1 MEFDKRSMIEKL
13 KQLRHH
19 SGAAFTKGLDDDVI
33 ESFLK
38 KDDSLAEAIEAGH
51 AAFENLE
58 PAEKAMLEMDERELC
73 RSVQKRYVNFYPQ
86 DGINH
91 YIPLGASG
99 PWIVTTHGAV
109 IHDSG
114 GYGMLGI
121 GHAPEELLEALAHP
135 WVMANVMTP
144 SLSQKRFSDRLVAEI
159 GHSRG
164 GCPFDR
170 FLCLNSGSE
179 AVSITARIADIHA
192 KSQTDPG
199 ARYDGRAVRTLAVDG
214 GFHGRTSMPARLSQS
229 TREAY
234 EDNLASFRKA
244 DEVVFVD
251 VNNSDELEK
260 TFAKAK
266 ENKVF
271 FSAFYIEPV
280 MGEGVPGMAITR
292 EFYDTARRLTKEHG
306 ALLVVDSIQAALRAQ
321 GTLSIVDYPGF
332 EDSEAPDMETY
343 SKALNA
349 GQFPLSVVALT
360 SSAAEIY
367 VTGVYGNTMTTNPRA
382 LEIGAAVLDTIDDEL
397 RCNIRDRGAELL
409 EKLSGLAADH
419 VGIERVDG
427 TGLMVC
433 VQLEPE
439 IYTVNGA
446 GGFEEFMRCEGIE
459 MIHGGENGLRFTP
472 HFNITSEEIDL
483 IVSVVRRGL
492 EKLAR
497 RVS

>member
-1 MEFDKRSMIEKL
+1 MELEKRSMIEKL
-13 KQLRHH
+13 EQIRGH
-19 SGAAFTKGLDDDVI
+19 SGEAFTKGLGSDVI
-33 ESFLK
+33 EAFLD
-38 KDDSLAEAIEAGH
+38 KDGYLAEAIEMAH
-51 AAFENLE
+51 AAFETLE
-58 PAEKAMLEMDERELC
+58 PSEKAMLEMDERELC

-86 DGINH
+86 HGINP

-121 GHAPEELLEALAHP
+121 GHAPEELLEALAQP

-144 SLSQKRFSDRLVAEI
+144 SLSQKRFTDKLVSEI
-159 GHSRG
+159 GHTRG

-179 AVSITARIADIHA
+179 AVTITARIADIHA
-192 KSQTDPG
+192 KRQTDPG
-199 ARYDGRAVRTLAVDG
+199 APYEGRAVRILAVEG

-234 EDNLASFRKA
+234 ERHLASFREM

-251 VNNSDELEK
+251 VNDPAGLERAFVRADEDGI
-260 TFAKAK
+260 
-266 ENKVF
+266 F

-280 MGEGVPGMAITR
+280 MGEGIPGMAITQ
-292 EFYDTARRLTKEHG
+292 EFYDAARKLSKEHG
-306 ALLVVDSIQAALRAQ
+306 TLLIVDSIQAALRAQ
-321 GTLSIVDYPGF
+321 GCLSIVDYPGF
-332 EDSEAPDMETY
+332 EGSEAPDMETY

-360 SSAAEIY
+360 HAAADTY

-382 LEIGAAVLDTIDDEL
+382 LEIGAAVLDAIDDVL
-397 RCNIRDRGAELL
+397 RLNIRERGAELL
-409 EKLSGLAADH
+409 EKLSGLSKDFA
-419 VGIERVDG
+419 GIERVDG
-427 TGLMVC
+427 TGLIVC
-433 VQLEPE
+433 AQLDPE
-439 IYTVNGA
+439 IYTVTGE
-446 GGFEEFMRCEGIE
+446 GGFEEFLRREGIE

-472 HFNITSEEIDL
+472 HFKISSDEIDL
-483 IVSVVRRGL
+483 IVSLVRRGL
-492 EKLAR
+492 EELVR
-497 RVS
+497 R